1 MRVPLGAVS
10 LPVHFVITP
19 SLFSKLMSSLPEDL
33 TEALAEA
40 STPRQAVDAFIEWYE
55 QTAVRG
61 KRDFTSEVRR
71 LSEPGRQFAA
81 LHIAWNMIATDG
93 MVEYFTTVEEDWFD
107 ELAIHALQ
115 ELEQAGSAD
124 ALVWAREVYDRFG
137 EDFPTDIEEELH
149 GEFFDPIEDL
159 ELQIGSWLLDQM

>member
-124 ALVWAREVYDRFG
+124 ALVRAREVYDRFG